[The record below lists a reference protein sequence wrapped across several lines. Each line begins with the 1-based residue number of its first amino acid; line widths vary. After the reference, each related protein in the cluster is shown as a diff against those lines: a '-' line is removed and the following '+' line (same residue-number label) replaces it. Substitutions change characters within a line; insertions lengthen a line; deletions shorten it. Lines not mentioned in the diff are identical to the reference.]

1 VPRHAGKLALS
12 KRQGLFIAL
21 AFAPVSIRC
30 MTIRPDLIERA
41 LRGVEAWEAR
51 WGPVPDA
58 PALAPAVDVA
68 ALLETY
74 ASRMDVTLPFF
85 HPRYA
90 GQMLKPPHPVA
101 VAAYLAAM
109 IINPNNHALD
119 ASQATSPMEMEVM
132 RSLAN
137 MFGLP
142 DQALGHLTSS
152 GTIANLESLWVAREL
167 APGTAVVY
175 SEAAHYTHG
184 RMCQVLGVES
194 RPVAAHPDGRIDLDA
209 VEAEIARGGASTVVL
224 TPGTTGV
231 AAVDD
236 IQGALSFKER
246 YGVRLHVDGAYG
258 GFYALLGEHQ
268 EFAAIAECDS
278 VVVDPHKHGLQPYGC
293 GAVLFADPAVGRFY
307 KHDSPYTYFTSDE
320 LHLGEISLECSRAG
334 AAAAALWLTLQAFPL
349 ERNRGLGTILRACRQ
364 AALALADRIKAS
376 EYLCLHLEPTL
387 DIVTYWPRR
396 ARMSDI
402 DAASEAMLH
411 LGMDDADDPIFLSTL
426 RVDASAFVALHPGVT
441 RDADSVRIL
450 RSVLMKPE
458 HEAWIEPLHAR
469 LEMLARSV

>member
-1 VPRHAGKLALS
+1 MVR
-12 KRQGLFIAL
+12 RE
-21 AFAPVSIRC
+21 
-30 MTIRPDLIERA
+30 LIERA

-51 WGPVPDA
+51 WGAAPDA
-58 PALAPAVDVA
+58 PSLTPAVDMA
-68 ALLETY
+68 ALLEDY
-74 ASRMDVTLPFF
+74 AQRMDAMLPFF

-109 IINPNNHALD
+109 IVNPNNHALD

-132 RSLAN
+132 RALAE

-142 DQALGHLTSS
+142 EQALGHLTSS
-152 GTIANLESLWVAREL
+152 GTIANLEALWVAREL
-167 APGTAVVY
+167 APGTAVVH
-175 SEAAHYTHG
+175 SESAHYTHG
-184 RMCQVLGVES
+184 RMCQVLGVEA
-194 RPVAAHPDGRIDLDA
+194 RAVAAHPDGRVDLDA
-209 VEAEIARGGASTVVL
+209 VEAELIRGGVSTVVL

-236 IQGALSFKER
+236 IRAALTLRER
-246 YGVRLHVDGAYG
+246 HGVRLHVDGAYG
-258 GFYALLGEHQ
+258 GFYALLGEH
-268 EFAAIAECDS
+268 EAFAAIGECDS

-307 KHDSPYTYFTSDE
+307 KHDSPYTYFTSNE

-349 ERNRGLGTILRACRQ
+349 ESDRGLGPVLRACRR
-364 AALALADRIKAS
+364 AALGLADRIGAS
-376 EYLCLHLEPTL
+376 EHLQLHLDPML

-396 ARMSDI
+396 ARMSEV
-402 DAASEAMLH
+402 DAASAAMLH
-411 LGMDDADDPIFLSTL
+411 GGMQDAQDPIFLSTL
-426 RVDASAFVALHPGVT
+426 RVDAKAFTALHPEVE
-441 RDADSVRIL
+441 RDADSVRVL

-458 HEAWIEPLHAR
+458 HEAWIEPLHER
-469 LEMLARSV
+469 LELLALSA

>member
-1 VPRHAGKLALS
+1 
-12 KRQGLFIAL
+12 
-21 AFAPVSIRC
+21 VSVR
-30 MTIRPDLIERA
+30 RDLIEQA

-51 WGPVPDA
+51 WGAVPDA
-58 PALAPAVDVA
+58 PSSTPALDVA
-68 ALLETY
+68 ALLENY
-74 ASRMDVTLPFF
+74 AERMDAMLPFF

-109 IINPNNHALD
+109 IVNPNNHALD
-119 ASQATSPMEMEVM
+119 ASQATSPMEIEVM
-132 RSLAN
+132 RALGA

-142 DQALGHLTSS
+142 EQALGHLTSS
-152 GTIANLESLWVAREL
+152 GTIANLEALWVAREL
-167 APGTAVVY
+167 APGTAVVH

-184 RMCQVLGVES
+184 RMCQVLGVEA
-194 RPVAAHPDGRIDLDA
+194 RAVAAHPDGRIDLDA
-209 VEAEIARGGASTVVL
+209 VEAELVRGGVSTVVL

-236 IQGALSFKER
+236 IRAGLALRER
-246 YGVRLHVDGAYG
+246 HGVRLHIDGAYG
-258 GFYALLGEHQ
+258 GFYALLGEHDA
-268 EFAAIAECDS
+268 FAAIARCDS

-293 GAVLFADPAVGRFY
+293 GAVLFADPTVGRLY

-334 AAAAALWLTLQAFPL
+334 AAAGALWTTLQAFPL
-349 ERNRGLGTILRACRQ
+349 ESDRGLGTVLRACRR
-364 AALALADRIKAS
+364 AALALADRLRAS
-376 EYLCLHLEPTL
+376 EHLQLHLDPML

-396 ARMSDI
+396 GRMSEV

-411 LGMDDADDPIFLSTL
+411 RGMDDAEDPIFLSTL
-426 RVDASAFVALHPGVT
+426 RVNAEAFAVLHPEVE
-441 RDADSVRIL
+441 RDADSVRVL

-458 HEAWIEPLHAR
+458 HEAWIDPLHDR
-469 LEMLARSV
+469 LEMLALSV